1 MGARRATT
9 AGVYGRVQTGIHGAY
24 DAMQVLPTQRTC
36 MCRVRRYLRGP
47 HEAMPTVRSE
57 RAMPEMFRA
66 RKNSYRARKIAA
78 EIAGPV
84 PPEVYRKLLAEGP
97 CVYCGAPADHI
108 DHVRPLHRGGWE
120 HESNLVPA
128 CGRCNSSKGHRLLT
142 EWNTKRVEYG
152 RLHSPKVAAEL
163 ERLTAP

>member
-1 MGARRATT
+1 VRECPRCHQTFQGLTLLCAR
-9 AGVYGRVQTGIHGAY
+9 
-24 DAMQVLPTQRTC
+24 
-36 MCRVRRYLRGP
+36 CRY
-47 HEAMPTVRSE
+47 ET
-57 RAMPEMFRA
+57 MPEMFRA
-66 RKNSYRARKIAA
+66 RKNAYRARKIAA

>member
-1 MGARRATT
+1 MR
-9 AGVYGRVQTGIHGAY
+9 
-24 DAMQVLPTQRTC
+24 
-36 MCRVRRYLRGP
+36 RVRRGVQRPLS
-47 HEAMPTVRSE
+47 AMRTVPTE
-57 RAMPEMFRA
+57 RESARMRPLPPDQGLTLLCARCRYETMPEMFRA

-84 PPEVYRKLLAEGP
+84 PPEVYRKLVAEGP